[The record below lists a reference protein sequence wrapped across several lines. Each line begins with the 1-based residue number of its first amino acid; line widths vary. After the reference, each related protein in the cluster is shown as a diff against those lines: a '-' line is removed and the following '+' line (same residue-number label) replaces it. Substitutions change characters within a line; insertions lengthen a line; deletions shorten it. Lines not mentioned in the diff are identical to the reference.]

1 MKKRKAITG
10 IIIGVLIIAAATI
23 LVIIIPGYYKFL
35 IAIPN
40 GIIGGSM
47 IGKNSARLEILK

>member
-35 IAIPN
+35 IAIPS